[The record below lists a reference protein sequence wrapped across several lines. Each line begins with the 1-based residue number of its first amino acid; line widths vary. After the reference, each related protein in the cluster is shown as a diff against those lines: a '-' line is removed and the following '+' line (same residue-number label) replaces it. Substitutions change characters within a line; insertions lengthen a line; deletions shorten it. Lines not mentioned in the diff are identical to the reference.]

1 METYIKIE
9 LEDEGSFLSNSDL
22 SYLDLACKITVLEG
36 ISGRDAKLD
45 LNILNEYT
53 LTNNDK
59 FYFLPGVVIP
69 RIKLKDI
76 ANSHNIR
83 TVRDVDVATTI
94 FIGNKTIDK
103 ITDVSWQY
111 ACTTSKFLEF
121 IEAANDASHITTY
134 YYDKIKDALE
144 FYTNDVIF
152 ISYSTMRLLDHNDI
166 PYQIVGDN
174 LLNNGSKAFAT
185 ILDEHVELYKQI
197 KGKDVYSEECLLQYI
212 NGVDA
217 VDIDLSMYNTLSDM
231 FNSSDSD
238 NWTLAM
244 EVMANSDYIKSLL
257 YTCFLM
263 HYQGNKISSIKSRNH
278 VNFKSLCVY
287 LDISPNYPT
296 MIIDEIVNTLISKKA
311 ITEDNIN
318 IVLKEFGA
326 EIKRGS
332 TNHFKVKTITM
343 SDEVNSLLNKEM
355 LFDVKPEFKPEIIIT
370 NELTNTDDFNF

>member
-103 ITDVSWQY
+103 LTDVSWQY

-121 IEAANDASHITTY
+121 IEAANDASHITTF

-144 FYTNDVIF
+144 FYTNDIIF
-152 ISYSTMRLLDHNDI
+152 INYSTMRLLNHDDI
-166 PYQIVGDN
+166 PYHIQNDDK
-174 LLNNGSKAFAT
+174 LNNGSEPFVT

-197 KGKDVYSEECLLQYI
+197 QGKDVYSEECLLQYI
-212 NGVDA
+212 NGADA

-263 HYQGNKISSIKSRNH
+263 HYQGNKISNIKSRNH

-296 MIIDEIVNTLISKKA
+296 MSIDEIVNTLISKKA

-332 TNHFKVKTITM
+332 TDHFKVKTITM
-343 SDEVNSLLNKEM
+343 SDEVNLLLNKEM

-370 NELTNTDDFNF
+370 NEFTNADDFNF